1 MTYALYKKNFSRQ
14 ENAQHANWL
23 QRMAAEARL
32 RAERKSWRQD
42 HPFNFVARPVT
53 KPDGSQ
59 DLFEW
64 DCKVRC
70 HGTGNL
76 TPACC

>member
-42 HPFNFVARPVT
+42 HPFNFAAKPVT

-70 HGTGNL
+70 HGAGNL

>member
-1 MTYALYKKNFSRQ
+1 
-14 ENAQHANWL
+14 
-23 QRMAAEARL
+23 MAAEARL

-42 HPFNFVARPVT
+42 HPFNFAAKPVT

>member
-1 MTYALYKKNFSRQ
+1 
-14 ENAQHANWL
+14 
-23 QRMAAEARL
+23 MAAEARL

-42 HPFNFVARPVT
+42 HPFNFVAKPVT

-70 HGTGNL
+70 HGAGNL